1 VPFDDA
7 GARKIER
14 DRWDWWRQVGMRS
27 PLEQGR
33 RKRQRLRGRRSG
45 PSARPMAS
53 KFETF
58 SALHVPGDPVILY
71 NIWDVGSAQAVTAA
85 GAKALA
91 TGSHPVGDAS
101 GFGDAQQVPLDF
113 VFDNAGRIVD
123 AVDLP
128 LTVDFESAYSTDPE
142 EGGADVARL
151 KETGAVGCNFE
162 DQVIGGEGLHPL
174 DLQVQRIAAIRRA
187 VGDDFFINARTD
199 LFLKTQTYDDALIDQ
214 VVERGK
220 AFADAGASGFF
231 VPRLSDP
238 AQIERG
244 VREVSL
250 PLNVIAFPG
259 APDKKV
265 WADAGVARIS
275 HGPFPH
281 RALMAKLAEMAREAI
296 G

>member
-1 VPFDDA
+1 
-7 GARKIER
+7 
-14 DRWDWWRQVGMRS
+14 
-27 PLEQGR
+27 
-33 RKRQRLRGRRSG
+33 
-45 PSARPMAS
+45 MAT

-58 SALHVPGDPVILY
+58 AALHVPGDPVILY
-71 NIWDVGSAQAVTAA
+71 NIWDVGSALAVVRA

-91 TGSHPVGDAS
+91 TGSHPVADAH
-101 GFGDAQQVPLDF
+101 GWPDGQNVPIDF
-113 VFDNAGRIVD
+113 ALANAKRII
-123 AVDLP
+123 AAIDLP
-128 LTVDFESAYSTDPE
+128 LTVDFEGAYSDDPG
-142 EGGADVARL
+142 EGAANVVRL
-151 KETGAVGCNFE
+151 AETGAVGCNFE

-174 DLQVQRIAAIRRA
+174 AAQVRRISAIRSA
-187 VGDDFFINARTD
+187 AGDQFYINARTD
-199 LFLKTQTYDDALIDQ
+199 LFLKTQTFDDALIDQ

-238 AQIERG
+238 AQIERV
-244 VREVSL
+244 VREVPL

-281 RALMAKLAEMAREAI
+281 RALMATFEEMARDAI
-296 G
+296 N